1 MIATQELM
9 FIIPFEP
16 TTKSL
21 LHLQESGFHLMM
33 QQQQQAAPAPPG
45 TLVMIFLGFR
55 VCFSV
60 VALDSGGYGDVFSVP
75 KTQHLPLLLHT
86 HTHTHT
92 HSLSLSLSLSLWGV
106 QLPWHYLFNCLLNCT
121 HVDRQTASLALLASE
136 IRVWDR
142 VCPPPKKVDLERG
155 GKQANKL
162 KISLFTVQISGN
174 RLTDTSCRSSPETFF
189 YIEKLVML
197 FPPAPFMH
205 NTQVTS
211 PQSCI
216 FC

>member
-45 TLVMIFLGFR
+45 TLVMIFFGFR

-60 VALDSGGYGDVFSVP
+60 VALDSGDYGDVFSVP

-86 HTHTHT
+86 HTLCLSA
-92 HSLSLSLSLSLWGV
+92 SLSVGC
-106 QLPWHYLFNCLLNCT
+106 PT
-121 HVDRQTASLALLASE
+121 SLALPL
-136 IRVWDR
+136 
-142 VCPPPKKVDLERG
+142 
-155 GKQANKL
+155 Q
-162 KISLFTVQISGN
+162 LFAELHPCRQ
-174 RLTDTSCRSSPETFF
+174 TDS
-189 YIEKLVML
+189 
-197 FPPAPFMH
+197 
-205 NTQVTS
+205 
-211 PQSCI
+211 
-216 FC
+216 

>member
-45 TLVMIFLGFR
+45 TLVMIFFGFR

-60 VALDSGGYGDVFSVP
+60 VALDSGDYGDVFSVP

-86 HTHTHT
+86 HTHTH
-92 HSLSLSLSLSLWGV
+92 SLSLCLSLCGV
-106 QLPWHYLFNCLLNCT
+106 SNFPGTTSSTVCW
-121 HVDRQTASLALLASE
+121 TA
-136 IRVWDR
+136 
-142 VCPPPKKVDLERG
+142 P
-155 GKQANKL
+155 
-162 KISLFTVQISGN
+162 
-174 RLTDTSCRSSPETFF
+174 
-189 YIEKLVML
+189 M
-197 FPPAPFMH
+197 
-205 NTQVTS
+205 
-211 PQSCI
+211 
-216 FC
+216 